1 MIENDL
7 DETAFEKIL
16 EAAERIADM
25 ARTRPADAPSLLE
38 RARYLR
44 SLAEDIRRDWE
55 RRFAM
60 NGNAPPCPG
69 ASDEAPG
76 QEAALLLHATV

>member
-7 DETAFEKIL
+7 DEAAFEKIL

-25 ARTRPADAPSLLE
+25 ARTRPADAASLLE

-44 SLAEDIRRDWE
+44 GLAEDIRRDWE
-55 RRFAM
+55 RRFVTD
-60 NGNAPPCPG
+60 GD
-69 ASDEAPG
+69 ASRSGTADDAQS
-76 QEAALLLHATV
+76 QEAALLHATV